1 MLDIALPC
9 PHLYGRLDAPRGPLY
24 AVTQAL
30 VANVYKLICVIA
42 ANESIGTQE
51 AGGVDA
57 RVVLVAYPR
66 DGRLV
71 QTPEETDAGQE
82 TRGPAI
88 DLCTLARSPR
98 SWDTIFSV
106 ESEQGE
112 AFLRNFLALGARDR
126 PVSRLQGGIV
136 QLTAPDSAATDEF
149 QPIQHT
155 DVAVG
160 GTFDHLHIG
169 HKLLLTMFAFVLA
182 RQPPSRGSQALC
194 SLTVGITGDELLV
207 NKKYAD
213 VLESWECRQ
222 ETVHDFLCSVMHF
235 GQPDDN
241 SIRTDRKSE
250 PGPNGHA
257 VHVTYPSKLVIKYV
271 QIMDPFGPTITDE
284 SISALVISKETRSG
298 GAAVNAKRQEKGW
311 ASLEVFEV
319 DVLDAGE
326 EEVEDETFQSK
337 LSSTEIRRLLSER
350 ANSTVPA

>member
-1 MLDIALPC
+1 VLDIALPC
-9 PHLYGRLDAPRGPLY
+9 PHLYGRLNAPRGPLY
-24 AVTQAL
+24 TVTQAL
-30 VANVYKLICVIA
+30 VANIYKLICVIA
-42 ANESIGTQE
+42 ANESIGTQHV
-51 AGGVDA
+51 GGVDA

-66 DGRLV
+66 HGGLV
-71 QTPEETDAGQE
+71 HTPKDTDADQE
-82 TRGPAI
+82 ARGPAI
-88 DLCTLARSPR
+88 DLYTLARCPR
-98 SWDTIFSV
+98 PWHVVFSV
-106 ESEQGE
+106 EGEQGE
-112 AFLRNFLALGARDR
+112 AFLNHFLAMSAKVR

-136 QLTAPDSAATDEF
+136 HLTAPDASPTDES
-149 QPIQHT
+149 PPMLHT

-182 RQPPSRGSQALC
+182 RQPPPGDSQARC
-194 SLTVGITGDELLV
+194 SLTVGITGDQLLV

-213 VLESWECRQ
+213 VLESWDCRQ
-222 ETVHDFLCSVMHF
+222 QAVHDFLSSVMHF
-235 GQPDDN
+235 GQPDDGR
-241 SIRTDRKSE
+241 IRTDRMSE

-298 GAAVNAKRQEKGW
+298 GAAVNTKREEKGW
-311 ASLEVFEV
+311 TPLEVFEI

-326 EEVEDETFQSK
+326 EDVEDETFQSK

-350 ANSTVPA
+350 ANRTVPA